1 MEMKQERKVKR
12 WREYFSGAKD
22 PFGKIYGFLEMVTV
36 SSEVRLYGW

>member
-22 PFGKIYGFLEMVTV
+22 PFWKDLWIFGNGNCEF
-36 SSEVRLYGW
+36 